1 MEAALIE
8 LISQQVLVTNA
19 ETKSQLNELK
29 NDIKA
34 CRFMLNQILIS
45 VQNNPQSLVQT
56 SVAAPSIT
64 YNDNNFESVDLLS
77 APTAFTSEINLQ
89 QPSEVQNNNQVNQNE
104 SSNNSFANVTRLVN
118 LFIQHRM
125 RRDPIDTIK
134 SERNIVSAVFVKLL
148 CEQFVT
154 SHRVSVT
161 TARQIVP
168 QVILSILG
176 ESRQHQINFTEVD
189 TERFERLVGVRF
201 HTIPLKWRQLNVGKS
216 YNNYSLIDRPSI
228 SLSTRAISEMRQQS
242 QEQERENTMS
252 SQTSISVDTND
263 DSDMDILDVGS
274 STTTNN
280 DTFKTSP
287 VQVQIDLPETSRVN
301 KKRKKN
307 VNSVQHE
314 VMNSSS

>member
-1 MEAALIE
+1 
-8 LISQQVLVTNA
+8 
-19 ETKSQLNELK
+19 
-29 NDIKA
+29 
-34 CRFMLNQILIS
+34 
-45 VQNNPQSLVQT
+45 
-56 SVAAPSIT
+56 
-64 YNDNNFESVDLLS
+64 
-77 APTAFTSEINLQ
+77 
-89 QPSEVQNNNQVNQNE
+89 
-104 SSNNSFANVTRLVN
+104 
-118 LFIQHRM
+118 M